1 MPICAASQPANSDP
15 PPQVNAGH
23 PLAAFELRAS
33 IDRIVIE
40 VRLNQPTHFR
50 HVRDRM
56 KAAGLGAPLVHQI
69 DPETIRATIQD
80 PDTGPDAFMRVIQH
94 LAPPGSGPIQE
105 SDITIVEVE
114 TTLDARPTA
123 PATRD
128 QLVGA
133 VLHFVHHHANPPGNF
148 RIVREKGHWRG
159 NTAPLSQAPVRLAL
173 QAGDNTIGAGWYADT
188 VKCETW
194 GDPFRLRLYV
204 KEYDSTP
211 SDNYR
216 ALPTAQ
222 HSARIEA
229 ILSGRLCPFST
240 VTGWREFKFESL
252 TPYFRQVR
260 ATPASQIA
268 ALGQGWVAALGLPTD
283 TGKQAGHRRN
293 SRVGT
298 ARDTALNRR
307 IYKAL
312 ARLTVRQFAEIRPPE
327 SSAQQAPPLGNSEV
341 VVESPEYLIHQDPN
355 KADSDPQHNPLDHA
369 TPPPKG
375 GAAPTPEQTVT
386 APLRTA
392 HNRPG
397 SAASRHHQAHQAPA
411 RDLDTPAATAS
422 DPKPLI
428 RVFS

>member
-1 MPICAASQPANSDP
+1 M
-15 PPQVNAGH
+15 NAGH

-40 VRLNQPTHFR
+40 VRLNQPTQFR
-50 HVRDRM
+50 HVQDRM
-56 KAAGLGAPLVHQI
+56 SAAGLGVPYVHQI
-69 DPETIRATIQD
+69 DPQTIRTTIQN
-80 PDTGPDAFMRVIQH
+80 PTGPDAFMLAVQA

-105 SDITIVEVE
+105 SDITIIEVE
-114 TTLDARPTA
+114 TTLDARPMV
-123 PATRD
+123 PAGRD

-133 VLHFVHHHANPPGNF
+133 TLHFVHHHANPPGNF
-148 RIVREKGHWRG
+148 RVVREKGHWRG
-159 NTAPLSQAPVRLAL
+159 NTAPVSQAPFRLAL
-173 QAGDNTIGAGWYADT
+173 QAGDNTIGAGWYADV
-188 VKCETW
+188 VKRETS

-260 ATPASQIA
+260 ATPASEIA
-268 ALGQGWVAALGLPTD
+268 ALLLGWLAALGLPTD
-283 TGKQAGHRRN
+283 TDKQASHRRN
-293 SRVGT
+293 SSRGT

-312 ARLTVRQFAEIRPPE
+312 ARLTQRQFAEIRPPT
-327 SSAQQAPPLGNSEV
+327 SRAQTATPLVNIDLV
-341 VVESPEYLIHQDPN
+341 DATPEYLIHQDTTEPTR
-355 KADSDPQHNPLDHA
+355 QHS
-369 TPPPKG
+369 
-375 GAAPTPEQTVT
+375 AAPEG
-386 APLRTA
+386 R
-392 HNRPG
+392 RPNTE
-397 SAASRHHQAHQAPA
+397 PA
-411 RDLDTPAATAS
+411 RNDTQVNAQRSGPAALRAADKATSVDLDTPVRNAETLN
-422 DPKPLI
+422 PLI
-428 RVFS
+428 RVFSHFSRKA